1 MVGYPHSPTRDDANV
16 IGARIGA
23 QIVDTLVMT
32 VIIAVFFYG
41 FAAFGSLLNA
51 SGAFGGLGLLIGFVA
66 NLFYWLLLEG
76 MWGGYTVGKRL
87 FGIKVVEED
96 GHECSLGSSFAR
108 NLFEIIDGLFYYL
121 VGLIVMAAT
130 DKRQRVG
137 DRLGGTIVVR
147 ESPRNSPD
155 SQSEEDSANLSSNV

>member
-1 MVGYPHSPTRDDANV
+1 MTAYPHSPTRDDANV

-23 QIVDTLVMT
+23 QLVDTLIMT
-32 VIIAVFFYG
+32 VIIFG
-41 FAAFGSLLNA
+41 FSFVLGGIGGLVNA
-51 SGAFGGLGLLIGFVA
+51 GGAFSSLGLLIGFIV

-76 MWGGYTVGKRL
+76 MWGGYTVGKKL

-96 GHECSLGSSFAR
+96 GHECSLGSSLVR

-147 ESPRNSPD
+147 ESPRDAPA
-155 SQSEEDSANLSSNV
+155 SQSEEDSADLSANV